1 MGSKNELIVLE
12 QLPIIK
18 YKLEQLSVE
27 IKEKVENAN
36 KLVVNE
42 DTVKEVKQVRAN
54 LTKEFNE
61 LESQR
66 KKVKQAIMSKYDE
79 FEEIYKDNVSNLYK
93 QADQELKV
101 KIDNVESSL
110 KEEKR
115 NELFDFAMEYIA
127 ANDLGDFIGFDDI
140 GLNITLSASMKS
152 LKEQIIA
159 FCEKVKQDIELIRL
173 EEYSGEILYSYMNT
187 HNFAQSKMEVIE
199 RHKALDELAKKKT
212 EEDALKEE
220 QQKVVEKVEE
230 VLVAPKEII
239 EDDEI
244 ISVTFT
250 INDTKENIV
259 KVREFMKKEG
269 IKYE

>member
-1 MGSKNELIVLE
+1 MGNKNELIVLE

-42 DTVKEVKQVRAN
+42 NTVKEVKQVRAG

-66 KKVKQAIMSKYDE
+66 KQVKQAIMSKYDE

-93 QADQELKV
+93 QADQELKT

-115 NELFDFAMEYIA
+115 NELFDFAMEYIVT
-127 ANDLGDFIGFDDI
+127 NDIQDYVTFDDI

-152 LKEQIIA
+152 LKEEIIA
-159 FCEKVKQDIELIRL
+159 FCEKVKQDIALINM
-173 EEYSGEILYSYMNT
+173 EEYRDEILYEYKKN
-187 HNFAQSKMEVIE
+187 HGNFVQCKQMVLD
-199 RHKALDELAKKKT
+199 RHT
-212 EEDALKEE
+212 ALKQLANEAQE
-220 QQKVVEKVEE
+220 QVIKVVEQEEQRKKVEE
-230 VLVAPKEII
+230 ILTIPEEI
-239 EDDEI
+239 ETW
-244 ISVTFT
+244 VFT
-250 INDTKENIV
+250 IKATKTQAKKLKEWLENEKI
-259 KVREFMKKEG
+259 E
-269 IKYE
+269 YE